1 MKILAF
7 ITLLFVGL
15 HTSACVP
22 TATTTEVSPANH
34 SPVIV
39 EIEYMKDV
47 FNGAEADLECRAEDV
62 DEDNLTYNWTSEEGI
77 IIGSG
82 NRVSWLPPADIGT
95 YPVIVTVR
103 DDRGGEASETI
114 SIRVLTNADGTA
126 TPNIVLR
133 LNLSQTPDTVVVDR
147 RVRMYFTTTIFCVVE
162 NAASHNLRYK
172 WSSTG
177 GKLKAPGLDDGTAQK
192 VGWIAP
198 GVAGNYVVT
207 VTVSDD
213 QDNETRGQVNFEV
226 FCCGN

>member
-1 MKILAF
+1 MKISIF

-15 HTSACVP
+15 YASACVP
-22 TATTTEVSPANH
+22 AASMPEVLPANH
-34 SPVIV
+34 NPVIT
-39 EIEYMKDV
+39 EIEYVKDV
-47 FNGAEADLECRAEDV
+47 FNGAETDLYCLAEDM
-62 DEDNLTYNWTSEEGI
+62 DGDNLTYSWTAEEGAVF
-77 IIGSG
+77 GSG
-82 NRVSWLPPADIGT
+82 SLVSWLPPVDMGT
-95 YPVIVTVR
+95 YPIKVTVK
-103 DDRGGEASETI
+103 DTRGGETSETI

-126 TPNIVLR
+126 TPNVYLR
-133 LNLSQTPDTVVVDR
+133 LKPGQSPDTVVVDR

-162 NAASHNLRYK
+162 SAASDKLRYR

-177 GKLKAPGLDDGTAQK
+177 GKLKAPGLDDGTAHK

-213 QDNETRGQVNFEV
+213 KNNEVKGQVDFEV